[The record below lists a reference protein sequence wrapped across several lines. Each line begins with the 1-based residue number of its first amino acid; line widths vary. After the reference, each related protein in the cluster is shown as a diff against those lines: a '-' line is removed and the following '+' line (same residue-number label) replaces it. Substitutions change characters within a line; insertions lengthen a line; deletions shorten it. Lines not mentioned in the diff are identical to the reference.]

1 MNPSNFPK
9 DAYKEKR
16 VKNFKTKDELIAIA
30 NKELRA
36 DPSFI
41 PGMEIYNARME
52 KHVLVMEGEMFF
64 ENQSPTAKTLKSFD
78 IYNKIAEKLSRIYS
92 IKD

>member
-1 MNPSNFPK
+1 M
-9 DAYKEKR
+9 
-16 VKNFKTKDELIAIA
+16 KNFKTKDELIEIA

-64 ENQSPTAKTLKSFD
+64 DNQSPTAKTLESID
-78 IYNKIAEKLSRIYS
+78 TYNKIAKKLSRIYS
-92 IKD
+92 IKE